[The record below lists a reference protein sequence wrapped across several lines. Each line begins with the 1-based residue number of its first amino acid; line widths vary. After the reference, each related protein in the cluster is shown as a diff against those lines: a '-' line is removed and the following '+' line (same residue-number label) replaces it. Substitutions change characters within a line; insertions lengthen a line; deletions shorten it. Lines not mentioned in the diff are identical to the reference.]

1 MDLELARAQL
11 IAFLSREIKDKR
23 VLSAMGRVPRELFV
37 PLDCYHSAYDDRP
50 LGIGFGQTISQPLIV
65 AMMTE
70 ALELRGDEQ
79 VLELGTGSGY
89 QTAILAELARRVVS
103 VERIPSLA
111 ESARKV
117 LDKLGYTNID
127 IHVTEKS
134 LGWQEEAPYD
144 AIVVTAAA
152 PSIPK
157 ELQNQLSLG
166 GRLVIP
172 VGSKWE
178 QELLKITKGE
188 KGEIVKH
195 LGGCRFVPLIG
206 EGAWESE
213 W

>member
-11 IAFLSREIKDKR
+11 MASLSREIKDKR
-23 VLSAMGRVPRELFV
+23 VLSAMTNVPRELFV
-37 PLDCYHSAYDDRP
+37 PADCYHSAYDDRP
-50 LGIGFGQTISQPLIV
+50 LSIGFGQTISQPLIV

-70 ALELRGDEQ
+70 ALELKGDEQ

-103 VERIPSLA
+103 VERMPQLA
-111 ESARKV
+111 ESAKKV
-117 LDKLGYTNID
+117 LEKLGYTNID
-127 IHVTEKS
+127 IHVTEKF
-134 LGWQEEAPYD
+134 LGWPEEAPYD

-152 PSIPK
+152 PCVPK
-157 ELQNQLSLG
+157 ELQKQLSIG

-172 VGSKWE
+172 VGSRWE
-178 QELLKITKGE
+178 QELLKVTKGE
-188 KGEIVKH
+188 KRNIVKH